1 MSCVFSAKA
10 KSFSWFAQPTPQPE
24 TSFPGGFTALRA
36 DILKGTKMIHKMIPR
51 ETVRIKSHE
60 KKKRDQQRDRDQS
73 NSSDLFAVDHS
84 FDAISR

>member
-1 MSCVFSAKA
+1 
-10 KSFSWFAQPTPQPE
+10 
-24 TSFPGGFTALRA
+24 
-36 DILKGTKMIHKMIPR
+36 MIHKMIPR
-51 ETVRIKSHE
+51 ETVRIKSHG